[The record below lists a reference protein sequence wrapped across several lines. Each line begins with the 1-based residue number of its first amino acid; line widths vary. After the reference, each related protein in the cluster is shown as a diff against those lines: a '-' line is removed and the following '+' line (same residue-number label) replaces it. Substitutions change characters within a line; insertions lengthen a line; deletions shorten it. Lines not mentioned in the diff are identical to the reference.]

1 MGLLLTV
8 VRVVFESYDDEDKEA
23 DVVWET
29 IDNRMDS
36 RRKDRREARLK
47 EEIEKYRA
55 SNPKITKQF
64 ADLKR
69 KLHTMSTE
77 ELMDELRDVNLSEF
91 LTEAVATIC
100 DAKLKAAD
108 TQSPIHICSL
118 LHQKNLLLVFKLCLT
133 HNLVSMVLPD
143 EVSAIERIRMHLLG
157 ESETDGNAARTF
169 TPSSVSKVEWIEF
182 GIGIGIGS
190 DNNIDH
196 HQEHY
201 RGVRRRRWGKY
212 AAEIRDPKRR
222 GSRVWLGTYDTAVEA
237 ARAYDRA
244 AFRMRGRKAILNFP
258 LEVKRPLYCHPHLL
272 V

>member
-1 MGLLLTV
+1 
-8 VRVVFESYDDEDKEA
+8 
-23 DVVWET
+23 
-29 IDNRMDS
+29 
-36 RRKDRREARLK
+36 
-47 EEIEKYRA
+47 
-55 SNPKITKQF
+55 
-64 ADLKR
+64 
-69 KLHTMSTE
+69 
-77 ELMDELRDVNLSEF
+77 
-91 LTEAVATIC
+91 
-100 DAKLKAAD
+100 
-108 TQSPIHICSL
+108 
-118 LHQKNLLLVFKLCLT
+118 
-133 HNLVSMVLPD
+133 MVLPD